1 MINYVKTLIGAAT
14 LLALGVH
21 FLEDVALI
29 TIGRYVPFPWAYI
42 IGIAFSWVMLGL
54 IIHRIE
60 AKILKDKL
68 SPV

>member
-1 MINYVKTLIGAAT
+1 MLNYVKTLISAAT

-42 IGIAFSWVMLGL
+42 IGIAFFWVMFGL

-60 AKILKDKL
+60 AKIQKDRM